1 MASNTSKLVVSE
13 LDFDNI
19 KTNLKEFL
27 RSQSQFSDY
36 DFDGSSLSIL
46 IDLLAYNTHYN
57 AYYANMIANEM
68 FLDTAVFRESIVSLA
83 KMIGYTP
90 GSRNT
95 SKGYINLT
103 VWVKKVDGYTPPTT
117 ITFDKYS
124 TLKTSV
130 GTSTYTFLTNEN
142 NVLNYDASNTTTSA
156 WAYKKTG
163 IRIIEGT
170 HVHYE
175 YIVTDADIF
184 SSGSQYAQHYIVPSG
199 NADIKTLNVS
209 VKNSPTDNVTTN
221 FVYAG
226 ELQTI
231 TSSDAVYWLHEVE
244 DNKYEVKFGDGQNI
258 GVGIVPGNIIQL
270 DYIVTN
276 GENANGAKVF
286 QSTKRTYANSGSS
299 WYGTLKIVEES
310 YTLETT
316 SYRVLDLIQDYT
328 SDFSIG
334 ETVVGKLG
342 SASGIV
348 NEWDPVN
355 LILKLVSVLGV
366 FSINETVIGMD
377 SNANGIIK
385 LTSIE
390 TSKSGNGT
398 ERESI
403 NSIKNL
409 APKVYQ
415 AQNRCV
421 TTEDY
426 ETIIK
431 RDYPGARAVR
441 VWGGDSMTPPQY
453 GKVFLSIRPHT
464 GTYLTNTEKEYI
476 NNTILGPRNIV
487 TIKTEIVDPDY
498 LYVIPTCKVKYN
510 PSLIVGGMDNI
521 IGNVGGVINNYA
533 FIHLNDFAS
542 PLYYSKLATDI
553 DNSDESISSN
563 ILSFELKKAVEPS
576 FGVYI
581 NEEIK
586 FSNKLTTGYI
596 SSTKFTFGDTVT
608 GLPIS
613 NCEFKPSEVNNNVLQ
628 VVKYNNGVKSIICGG
643 ENTGSINYTTG
654 TITLNN
660 FKTTYTNEVNESYP
674 EMKGLIYIK
683 TIPND
688 NDIFTKENQIIDI
701 LPSDITV
708 SKTDVRTLI

>member
-1 MASNTSKLVVSE
+1 M
-13 LDFDNI
+13 
-19 KTNLKEFL
+19 
-27 RSQSQFSDY
+27 
-36 DFDGSSLSIL
+36 
-46 IDLLAYNTHYN
+46 
-57 AYYANMIANEM
+57 
-68 FLDTAVFRESIVSLA
+68 
-83 KMIGYTP
+83 
-90 GSRNT
+90 
-95 SKGYINLT
+95 
-103 VWVKKVDGYTPPTT
+103 
-117 ITFDKYS
+117 
-124 TLKTSV
+124 
-130 GTSTYTFLTNEN
+130 
-142 NVLNYDASNTTTSA
+142 
-156 WAYKKTG
+156 
-163 IRIIEGT
+163 
-170 HVHYE
+170 
-175 YIVTDADIF
+175 
-184 SSGSQYAQHYIVPSG
+184 
-199 NADIKTLNVS
+199 
-209 VKNSPTDNVTTN
+209 
-221 FVYAG
+221 
-226 ELQTI
+226 
-231 TSSDAVYWLHEVE
+231 
-244 DNKYEVKFGDGQNI
+244 
-258 GVGIVPGNIIQL
+258 
-270 DYIVTN
+270 
-276 GENANGAKVF
+276 
-286 QSTKRTYANSGSS
+286 
-299 WYGTLKIVEES
+299 
-310 YTLETT
+310 
-316 SYRVLDLIQDYT
+316 DLIQDYT

-563 ILSFELKKAVEPS
+563 ILSFELKKAV
-576 FGVYI
+576 
-581 NEEIK
+581 
-586 FSNKLTTGYI
+586 
-596 SSTKFTFGDTVT
+596 
-608 GLPIS
+608 
-613 NCEFKPSEVNNNVLQ
+613 
-628 VVKYNNGVKSIICGG
+628 
-643 ENTGSINYTTG
+643 
-654 TITLNN
+654 
-660 FKTTYTNEVNESYP
+660 
-674 EMKGLIYIK
+674 
-683 TIPND
+683 
-688 NDIFTKENQIIDI
+688 
-701 LPSDITV
+701 
-708 SKTDVRTLI
+708 